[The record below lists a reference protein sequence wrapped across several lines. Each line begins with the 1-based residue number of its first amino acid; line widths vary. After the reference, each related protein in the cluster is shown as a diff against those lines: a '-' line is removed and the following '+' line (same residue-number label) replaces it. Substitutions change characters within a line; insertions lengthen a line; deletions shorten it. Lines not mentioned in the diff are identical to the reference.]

1 MAMEK
6 SQKILNNYSCESCDY
21 KCCYVKDYNKHLST
35 AKHQKTAMAMKKSQ
49 KILNKYVCESCDYRC
64 SYIKDYNKHLST
76 IKHQNA
82 TMAMQQEFKCDKC
95 ETTYKHYSSLWKHA
109 KTCNASSVTHQLL
122 AENRELRNFIMEQ
135 SKQHYKMLVE
145 QAGEHCKTFSEQ
157 TGEHCKMFSEQA
169 GEHCKTLAEQ
179 AEQHQ
184 KNTNEIVNKVLE
196 LAKTSNNTI
205 TTTNTNSHNKAF
217 NINVFLNEQCK
228 DAINFSDF
236 VNNIEVSRQ
245 DLENNAQLGFV
256 NGVSKILIDSLN
268 HMELNQRPIHCTDV
282 KRETIYIKDDDKWN
296 KSENNDKINKAIQS
310 VTIKSMRT
318 LLAWKAESPEYQDH
332 DSDFSNHCIKM
343 HMSSAAGAD
352 RDSYYPKVIKLVA
365 KHVKLSESESEN
377 QGSPSLS

>member
-1 MAMEK
+1 MEK
-6 SQKILNNYSCESCDY
+6 SQKIANKYFCEHCDY
-21 KCCYVKDYNKHLST
+21 TCCNKFDYNKHLST
-35 AKHQKTAMAMKKSQ
+35 DKHNIATMAMEKSQKSQ
-49 KILNKYVCESCDYRC
+49 KILNKYVCESCDYKC
-64 SYIKDYNKHLST
+64 CNKFDYNKHLST
-76 IKHQNA
+76 TKHQNA
-82 TMAMQQEFKCDKC
+82 TISREKSQTDFKCDKC
-95 ETTYKHYSSLWKHA
+95 ETTYKHYSSLWKHS
-109 KTCNASSVTHQLL
+109 KTCNASSVTHKLL

-135 SKQHYKMLVE
+135 SKQHYQMLVEQSGEHYKAFSE
-145 QAGEHCKTFSEQ
+145 QAGEHYKA
-157 TGEHCKMFSEQA
+157 FSEQA

-184 KNTNEIVNKVLE
+184 KHTTEIVNKVLE
-196 LAKTSNNTI
+196 VAKTSNNTI
-205 TTTNTNSHNKAF
+205 TTTNSHNKAF
-217 NINVFLNEQCK
+217 NINLFLNEQCK

-256 NGVSKILIDSLN
+256 DGVSKILIDSLN

-310 VTIKSMRT
+310 VTIKSIRT
-318 LLAWKAESPEYQDH
+318 LLAWKAESPEYQDS

-343 HMSSAAGAD
+343 HMSSVAGAD

-365 KHVKLSESESEN
+365 KHVKLADDK
-377 QGSPSLS
+377 